1 MFITSQIVGTAAT
14 ITLRGSFGFSEH
26 RDFRKAVKEQL
37 AGPCTVLEIDFDG
50 VDYLDSS
57 ALGSLLLSR
66 EEAGAAGKSIVLVN
80 CRGTVK
86 QIIDIANFHRLFTI
100 R

>member
-1 MFITSQIVGTAAT
+1 MLISTRVVGTVAS
-14 ITLRGSFGFSEH
+14 ISLRGKFGFSEH
-26 RDFRKAVKEQL
+26 REFRQAVKEML
-37 AGPCTVLEIDFDG
+37 AASCTTLEIDFAG

-66 EEAGAAGKSIVLVN
+66 EEANQAGKAIILVN
-80 CRGTVK
+80 CRGTV
-86 QIIDIANFHRLFTI
+86 QQVLDIANFQRLFTI